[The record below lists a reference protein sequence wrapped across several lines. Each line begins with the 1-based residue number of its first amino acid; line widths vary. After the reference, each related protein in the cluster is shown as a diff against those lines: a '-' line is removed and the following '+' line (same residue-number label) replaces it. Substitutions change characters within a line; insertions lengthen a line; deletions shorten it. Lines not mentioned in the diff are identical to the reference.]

1 MQDKPRSNFLVH
13 FDREVIP
20 ERPLRARGAG
30 VFGTFTVTRDVR
42 KYTKAKIFSE
52 IEKKT
57 PMFAQFSNLDGER
70 GSGRR

>member
-1 MQDKPRSNFLVH
+1 MQDKPRSNFLVFRSRRH
-13 FDREVIP
+13 P
-20 ERPLRARGAG
+20 RAATTGKGAG